1 MNDIDLLRDDE
12 VQLTDEILDR
22 KKKRLT
28 IISVTIGIIC
38 TIIFLGILIYL
49 NFIYS
54 NDRKGDFGQI
64 EKVLEKFFSSNS
76 FEIDGV
82 LTIEKDNYKNEY
94 VNKIT
99 KKDINMSLLSKKIDE
114 ENYNTGAYLN
124 QERLELYLNE
134 DKTTYLK
141 FKDIFKILETYNPK
155 LQELSRDLSK
165 ISYSRYT
172 NELKKDTMTF
182 LKDFKLTEYYK
193 FLGDK
198 LIDYLYIENNE
209 ETLDTTYKIIVPRRE
224 MIKIKIELLN
234 KIKEDKKIR
243 SLIEELDEDFYDNIY
258 KSKDYEKIKM
268 TKDEFN
274 RMRLTYEGEALKIF
288 DEKLEVFKS
297 KYETLY
303 SLSNIDDEDS
313 YIIVVD
319 KNKNIKNVVI
329 NSEILMDK
337 ELYNMTYN
345 KEFKNINNVKSIDIV
360 PNVKERINLVKITR
374 SDLYEL
380 VENIKDKYK
389 NFCKD
394 ILDSLN

>member
-94 VNKIT
+94 VNKIV

-141 FKDIFKILETYNPK
+141 FKDIFKTLETYNPK
-155 LQELSRDLSK
+155 LSELSHDLSK

-182 LKDFKLTEYYK
+182 MKDFKLTEYYK

-243 SLIEELDEDFYDNIY
+243 LLIEELDGDFFDNIY

-274 RMRLTYEGEALKIF
+274 HMRLTYEGEALKIF
-288 DEKLEVFKS
+288 DEKLEVLKS

-319 KNKNIKNVVI
+319 KNKNIKNI
-329 NSEILMDK
+329 ITNSEILMNN
-337 ELYNMTYN
+337 ELYEMTYN

-389 NFCKD
+389 NFTKY
-394 ILDSLN
+394 IR

>member
-94 VNKIT
+94 VNKIV

-141 FKDIFKILETYNPK
+141 FKDIFKTLETYNPK
-155 LQELSRDLSK
+155 LSELSHDLSK

-182 LKDFKLTEYYK
+182 MKDFKLTEYYK

-243 SLIEELDEDFYDNIY
+243 LLIEELDGDFFDNIY

-274 RMRLTYEGEALKIF
+274 HMRLTYEGEALKIF
-288 DEKLEVFKS
+288 DEKLEVLKS

-319 KNKNIKNVVI
+319 KNKNIKNI
-329 NSEILMDK
+329 ITNSEILMNN
-337 ELYNMTYN
+337 ELYEMTYN

-374 SDLYEL
+374 SDLYES

-389 NFCKD
+389 NFTRY
-394 ILDSLN
+394 IR